1 MSPTTEPPPIA
12 CALPATDL
20 AQRRADVAA
29 LAADALL
36 ERRPS
41 AHGAVLTFA
50 ATASIER
57 RLRDLIADEAE
68 CCPFLRMELRRL
80 GAVLELDVTGPD
92 DARPIID
99 ELLPSAAERGARA

>member
-1 MSPTTEPPPIA
+1 MSSAGDPPAVPIA
-12 CALPATDL
+12 CALPAADL

-36 ERRPS
+36 EQRSS

-50 ATASIER
+50 ATATTER
-57 RLRDLIADEAE
+57 RLRDLIAAEVE

-80 GAVLELDVTGPD
+80 GGTLELDVTGPD
-92 DARPIID
+92 EARRIID
-99 ELLPSAAERGARA
+99 ELLPLAAS